1 MVTWYTDSSP
11 TDISPMD
18 SSPKDSLKIILKI
31 YKNHFLSYE

>member
-1 MVTWYTDSSP
+1 MVTWYTESSP
-11 TDISPMD
+11 TGISPMD